1 MMSGNIRRLKVIAD
15 GLGELCKD
23 VVFVGGSVAELYADD
38 PAATD
43 IRPTMDV
50 DCVIELATYS
60 SLQDFEQMLRDRKFV
75 NDIES
80 GVICRWKYNGEIV
93 DIMPDR
99 DSILG
104 FTNRWYRPGFQHRE
118 EVMVDDKT
126 IFILPP
132 LYYVATKIEAVRG
145 RGGDDLRFSHDFE
158 DLVYVLNNKMH
169 LPRNGLNTESKIKAW
184 RGASGQDITELFDNE
199 NDNDITCYLSSW
211 AKEMLSRQNCREE
224 IECMLPYGDYD
235 RVDYIIEILNHF
247 SR

>member
-1 MMSGNIRRLKVIAD
+1 
-15 GLGELCKD
+15 
-23 VVFVGGSVAELYADD
+23 
-38 PAATD
+38 
-43 IRPTMDV
+43 
-50 DCVIELATYS
+50 
-60 SLQDFEQMLRDRKFV
+60 MLRDRKFV

-99 DSILG
+99 GSIFG
-104 FTNRWYRPGFQHRE
+104 FTNRWYRPGFQHRA
-118 EVMVDDKT
+118 EVRVNDMT
-126 IFILPP
+126 IYILPP

-145 RGGDDLRFSHDFE
+145 RGGEDLRFSHDFE
-158 DLVYVLNNKMH
+158 DLVYVLNN
-169 LPRNGLNTESKIKAW
+169 R
-184 RGASGQDITELFDNE
+184 QDITELFDNE
-199 NDNDITCYLSSW
+199 NDSDLTGYLSSW

>member
-1 MMSGNIRRLKVIAD
+1 MMSGNIRRLRVIAE
-15 GLGELCKD
+15 GLGDLCND
-23 VVFVGGSVAELYADD
+23 VVFVGGAVAELYADD

-50 DCVIELATYS
+50 DCVIELATYG
-60 SLQDFEQMLRDRKFV
+60 SLQDFEQMLRNRKFV

-93 DIMPDR
+93 DIMPDS

-104 FTNRWYRPGFQHRE
+104 FTNRWYRPGFQHRQKIL
-118 EVMVDDKT
+118 VGDMS
-126 IFILPP
+126 IFILSP

-158 DLVYVLNNKMH
+158 DLVYVLNN
-169 LPRNGLNTESKIKAW
+169 R
-184 RGASGQDITELFDNE
+184 QDITLLIDNE
-199 NDNDITCYLSSW
+199 NDGELTEYLQTW
-211 AKEMLSRQNCREE
+211 AEEMLLRQNCREE
-224 IECMLPYGDYD
+224 IECMLPYGDYE
-235 RVDYIIEILNHF
+235 RVDYILEILNYF

>member
-1 MMSGNIRRLKVIAD
+1 M
-15 GLGELCKD
+15 
-23 VVFVGGSVAELYADD
+23 FVGGSVAELYADD

-50 DCVIELATYS
+50 DCVIELATYG

-99 DSILG
+99 GSIFG
-104 FTNRWYRPGFQHRE
+104 FTNRWYRPGFQHRA
-118 EVMVDDKT
+118 EVRVNDMT
-126 IFILPP
+126 IYILPP

-145 RGGDDLRFSHDFE
+145 RGGEDLRFSHDFE
-158 DLVYVLNNKMH
+158 DLVYVLNN
-169 LPRNGLNTESKIKAW
+169 R
-184 RGASGQDITELFDNE
+184 QDITELFDNE
-199 NDNDITCYLSSW
+199 NDSDLTGYLSSW

>member
-60 SLQDFEQMLRDRKFV
+60 SLQDFEQMLRDRKFL

-158 DLVYVLNNKMH
+158 DLVYVLNN
-169 LPRNGLNTESKIKAW
+169 R
-184 RGASGQDITELFDNE
+184 QDITELFDNE